1 MILAR
6 TRVAV
11 VFGGRSGEHAVSV
24 HSAESVLA
32 NIDRDRFEVVGVK
45 ITPTGV
51 WQVDDDAE
59 RLLDGH
65 GIARR
70 AEQADQTVQADLWR
84 SMANAV
90 ALMRTVDVAFPLFH
104 GAYGE
109 DGTIQ
114 SLLEIT
120 GVPYVGNGVI
130 ASAIG
135 MDKEFTKKIL
145 AADGLPVARSVV
157 VHRSAPHPPMA
168 ELTSLGLP
176 VFVKPARSGSSIGV
190 TKVTDWAEL
199 PNAVDVA
206 MAVDAKVLVE
216 EAVLGREVDLG
227 VLEYPDGRL
236 EAGPP
241 LEIRVADGHTFFD
254 YDAKYEDTDTVFDIP
269 AHLEPDLT
277 ALLQD
282 YAVRVFE
289 SLGCAGL
296 LRIDFFLRGGTD
308 PVINEVNTF
317 PGFTAASQYPRIW
330 AAAGLPFRDLLTVLI
345 TTAGTRA
352 NGKVHVPGIAG

>member
-1 MILAR
+1 MVLAR

-32 NIDRDRFEVVGVK
+32 NIDRDRFEVIGVK
-45 ITPTGV
+45 ITPTGI
-51 WQVDDDAE
+51 WQVSDDADE
-59 RLLDGH
+59 LLDGH
-65 GIARR
+65 EVAVTTDHT
-70 AEQADQTVQADLWR
+70 DQVGLWR
-84 SMANAV
+84 SMAGAV
-90 ALMRTVDVAFPLFH
+90 ALLRTVDVAFPLFH

-157 VHRSAPHPPMA
+157 LHRSIPELPMA
-168 ELTSLGLP
+168 ELKGLGLP

-190 TKVTDWAEL
+190 TKVTDWAQL
-199 PNAVDVA
+199 SAAVDTA

-227 VLEYPDGRL
+227 VLEFPDGRL

-241 LEIRVADGHTFFD
+241 LEIRVTEGHTFFD
-254 YDAKYEDTDTVFDIP
+254 YDAKYEDTDTTFDIP
-269 AHLEPDLT
+269 ARLDPDLT

-296 LRIDFFLRGGTD
+296 LRIDFFLRGGTA

-345 TTAGTRA
+345 TTARTRA
-352 NGKVHVPGIAG
+352 DARADTRPGIAG

>member
-1 MILAR
+1 MITLAK
-6 TRVAV
+6 TRIAV

-32 NIDRDRFEVVGVK
+32 NLDRERFEVLGVR
-45 ITPTGV
+45 ITPTGI
-51 WQVDDDAE
+51 WQVSEHGDE
-59 RLLDGH
+59 LLDGH
-65 GIARR
+65 DVAIPG
-70 AEQADQTVQADLWR
+70 ENQADLWR
-84 SMANAV
+84 SMAGAV
-90 ALMRTVDVAFPLFH
+90 ALLRTVDVVFPLLH

-120 GVPYVGNGVI
+120 GLPYVGNGVI

-145 AADGLPVARSVV
+145 AADGLPVTRSVV
-157 VHRSAPHPPMA
+157 LHAATPGIPMT
-168 ELTSLGLP
+168 EVMGLGLP

-190 TKVTDWAEL
+190 SRVDDWDDL
-199 PNAVDVA
+199 PAAVATA
-206 MAVDAKVLVE
+206 MAVDSKVLIE
-216 EAVLGREVDLG
+216 EAILGREIDLG
-227 VLEYPDGRL
+227 VLEHPDGRL

-241 LEIRVADGHTFFD
+241 LEIQMAARHTFFD
-254 YDAKYEDTDTVFDIP
+254 YTAKYEDSGTTFDIP
-269 AHLEPDLT
+269 AHIDAEQT

-289 SLGCAGL
+289 SLGCTGL
-296 LRIDFFLRGGTD
+296 LRIDFFVRDGKE

-317 PGFTAASQYPRIW
+317 PGFTGSSQYPQIW
-330 AAAGLPFRDLLTVLI
+330 RVAGLSFTDLLTVLI
-345 TTAGTRA
+345 TTALARA
-352 NGKVHVPGIAG
+352 SWRAESVPGIGR